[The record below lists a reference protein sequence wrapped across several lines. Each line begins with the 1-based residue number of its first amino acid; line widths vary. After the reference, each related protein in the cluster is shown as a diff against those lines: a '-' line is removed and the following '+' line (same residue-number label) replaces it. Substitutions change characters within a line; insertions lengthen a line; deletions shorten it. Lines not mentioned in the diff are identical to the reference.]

1 MNINTFKKNNS
12 HIKNDESKTFFQL
25 GNSMILGQ
33 KFDIKKYLNNINY
46 KQNSSRKE
54 KIIFPP
60 LLDNLYK
67 RTKNENKQYN
77 LLTID
82 NSPIHR
88 NILRKKKPSIDVST
102 SITYNIS
109 VKKNKNSSYTLNTIN
124 DNNSIIND
132 LTLNKNSSIK
142 TYFDGDIH
150 SASLD
155 LYNEEK
161 YNFAKT
167 IKNVKKKAELSKR
180 DKSIKNIMENKII
193 YAPNNLD
200 VIFRPIKIIN
210 DYQKYEINKLNNN
223 RNDITTFITQKKDIS
238 KNNVLIKLLKNKK
251 YNYDNTINER
261 QKTIDNSRR
270 MLDLYDND
278 FNNFKQN
285 KKLAIK
291 KLDDLHIKMI
301 LANRHLLKEN
311 YKLKS
316 ETRIKEDERQKY
328 LERIDELRIN
338 AKFVSTVLKNNLDIF
353 NKQIIP
359 EYSSERLPNYEIIA
373 NELFEKFSFFLKEKE
388 DLNPEDINILNQINQ
403 LNDTEL
409 LYNQFHKIEEDIINT
424 LNKTEVIYK
433 ESIELKNEYEKHIK
447 DIQKRIQ
454 DLKNELS
461 LFKSIYERE
470 KKDYEEI
477 YKRNF
482 TGDGEFDDLIKELY
496 LDVMHIENNIKN
508 KKNLININNVII
520 DLKNEIVGKEEKI
533 NKLQIS
539 LEQYE
544 RDDKN
549 LFDRV
554 VYHRR
559 KVIREM
565 KVNIKKKIIKVGEKE
580 KIEHI
585 RPSEKIRFIQR
596 KCEPPYQ
603 PPKKDN
609 KEVIDPEIIKNLE
622 NEELI
627 NYE

>member
-102 SITYNIS
+102 SITYNNS

-200 VIFRPIKIIN
+200 VIFRPIKI
-210 DYQKYEINKLNNN
+210 
-223 RNDITTFITQKKDIS
+223 
-238 KNNVLIKLLKNKK
+238 
-251 YNYDNTINER
+251 
-261 QKTIDNSRR
+261 
-270 MLDLYDND
+270 
-278 FNNFKQN
+278 
-285 KKLAIK
+285 
-291 KLDDLHIKMI
+291 
-301 LANRHLLKEN
+301 
-311 YKLKS
+311 
-316 ETRIKEDERQKY
+316 
-328 LERIDELRIN
+328 
-338 AKFVSTVLKNNLDIF
+338 
-353 NKQIIP
+353 
-359 EYSSERLPNYEIIA
+359 
-373 NELFEKFSFFLKEKE
+373 
-388 DLNPEDINILNQINQ
+388 
-403 LNDTEL
+403 
-409 LYNQFHKIEEDIINT
+409 KI
-424 LNKTEVIYK
+424 
-433 ESIELKNEYEKHIK
+433 
-447 DIQKRIQ
+447 
-454 DLKNELS
+454 
-461 LFKSIYERE
+461 
-470 KKDYEEI
+470 
-477 YKRNF
+477 
-482 TGDGEFDDLIKELY
+482 
-496 LDVMHIENNIKN
+496 
-508 KKNLININNVII
+508 
-520 DLKNEIVGKEEKI
+520 
-533 NKLQIS
+533 
-539 LEQYE
+539 
-544 RDDKN
+544 
-549 LFDRV
+549 
-554 VYHRR
+554 
-559 KVIREM
+559 
-565 KVNIKKKIIKVGEKE
+565 
-580 KIEHI
+580 
-585 RPSEKIRFIQR
+585 
-596 KCEPPYQ
+596 
-603 PPKKDN
+603 
-609 KEVIDPEIIKNLE
+609 
-622 NEELI
+622 
-627 NYE
+627 